1 MMKETIVGIGEVLWD
16 CLPEGRKLGGAPA
29 NFAYH
34 VGQFGWQSSVVS
46 AVGNDALGDEI
57 LQIFKEA
64 KLANDIA
71 RVEQPT
77 GTVQVTLSADGIPSY
92 EICENVAWDN
102 IPWTDEL
109 AALAGRTKAVCYGT
123 LAQRSAVSRNTIMRF
138 IASMDEDTE
147 RIYDIN
153 LRQHFYTCQIVEES
167 LSCATMLKLN
177 DEEIA
182 VVSKL
187 LGLFDGSMEE
197 QCRQIL
203 MLYPKLRIVI
213 LTCGSI
219 GSYVFT
225 ANETSYIPTPKVEV
239 ADTVGAGDS
248 FTSTF
253 VAQTLAGKTIQEAH
267 AKAVAVSAY
276 VCTQNGAMPVIPS
289 ELTEN

>member
-1 MMKETIVGIGEVLWD
+1 MKDTIVGIGEVLWD

-57 LQIFKEA
+57 LQIFKEV

-71 RVEQPT
+71 RVEQHT

-109 AALAGRTKAVCYGT
+109 AALAVRTKAVCYGS
-123 LAQRSAVSRNTIMRF
+123 LAQRSAISRNTIMRF

-147 RIYDIN
+147 RVYDIN
-153 LRQHFYTCQIVEES
+153 LRQHFYNLQIVEES
-167 LSCATMLKLN
+167 LRCATILKLN
-177 DEEIA
+177 DDEIS

-187 LGLFDGSMEE
+187 LGLFDGSLEE

-248 FTSTF
+248 FTATF
-253 VAQTLAGKTIQEAH
+253 VAQILAGKTIREAH
-267 AKAVAVSAY
+267 DKAVSVSAY

-289 ELTEN
+289 ELTES

>member
-1 MMKETIVGIGEVLWD
+1 MKDTIVGIGEVLWD

-34 VGQFGWQSSVVS
+34 AGQFGWQSSVVS

-57 LQIFKEA
+57 LQIFKET

-71 RVEQPT
+71 RVGQPT

-109 AALAGRTKAVCYGT
+109 AALAVRTKAVCYGS
-123 LAQRSAVSRNTIMRF
+123 LAQRSAISRNTIMRF

-153 LRQHFYTCQIVEES
+153 LRQHFYNLQIVEES
-167 LSCATMLKLN
+167 LRCATILKLN
-177 DEEIA
+177 DDEIS

-248 FTSTF
+248 FTATF
-253 VAQTLAGKTIQEAH
+253 VAQILAGKTIREAH
-267 AKAVAVSAY
+267 NKAVAVSAY

-289 ELTEN
+289 ELAEN

>member
-1 MMKETIVGIGEVLWD
+1 MMKDTIVGIGEVLWD

-57 LQIFKEA
+57 LQIFKEV

-109 AALAGRTKAVCYGT
+109 AALAVRTKAVCYGS
-123 LAQRSAVSRNTIMRF
+123 LAQRSAISRNTIMRF
-138 IASMDEDTE
+138 IASMDEDTD

-153 LRQHFYTCQIVEES
+153 LRQHFYNLQIVEES
-167 LSCATMLKLN
+167 LRCATILKLN
-177 DEEIA
+177 DDEIS

-248 FTSTF
+248 FTATF
-253 VAQTLAGKTIQEAH
+253 VAQILAGKTIREAH
-267 AKAVAVSAY
+267 NKAVAVSAY

-289 ELTEN
+289 ELAEN

>member
-1 MMKETIVGIGEVLWD
+1 MMKDTIVGIGEVLWD

-57 LQIFKEA
+57 LQIFKEV

-109 AALAGRTKAVCYGT
+109 VALAARTKAVCYGS
-123 LAQRSAVSRNTIMRF
+123 LAQRSVVSRNTIMRF

-153 LRQHFYTCQIVEES
+153 LRQHFYNLQIVEES
-167 LSCATMLKLN
+167 LRCATILKLN
-177 DEEIA
+177 DDEIG

-225 ANETSYIPTPKVEV
+225 ADETSYIPTPKVEV

-248 FTSTF
+248 FTATF
-253 VAQTLAGKTIQEAH
+253 VAQILAGKTIREAH
-267 AKAVAVSAY
+267 NKAVAVSAY

-289 ELTEN
+289 ELAEN

>member
-1 MMKETIVGIGEVLWD
+1 MMKDTIVGIGEVLWD

-34 VGQFGWQSSVVS
+34 AGQFGWQSSVVS

-57 LQIFKEA
+57 LQIFKET
-64 KLANDIA
+64 KLSNDIA
-71 RVEQPT
+71 RVGQPT

-109 AALAGRTKAVCYGT
+109 AALAVRTKAVCYGS
-123 LAQRSAVSRNTIMRF
+123 LAQRSAISRNTIMRF

-153 LRQHFYTCQIVEES
+153 LRQHFYNLQIVEES
-167 LSCATMLKLN
+167 LRCATILKLN
-177 DEEIA
+177 DDEIS

-248 FTSTF
+248 FTATF
-253 VAQTLAGKTIQEAH
+253 VAQILAGKTIREAH
-267 AKAVAVSAY
+267 NKAVAVSAY
-276 VCTQNGAMPVIPS
+276 VCTQYGAMPLLLV
-289 ELTEN
+289 ELI

>member
-1 MMKETIVGIGEVLWD
+1 MMKDTIVGIGEVLWD

-34 VGQFGWQSSVVS
+34 AGQFGWQSSVVS

-57 LQIFKEA
+57 LQIFKET

-71 RVEQPT
+71 RVGQPT

-109 AALAGRTKAVCYGT
+109 AALAVRTKAVCYGS
-123 LAQRSAVSRNTIMRF
+123 LAQRSAISRNTIMRF

-153 LRQHFYTCQIVEES
+153 LRQHFYNLQIVEES
-167 LSCATMLKLN
+167 LRCATILKLN
-177 DEEIA
+177 DDEIS

-248 FTSTF
+248 FTATF
-253 VAQTLAGKTIQEAH
+253 VAQILAGKTIREAH
-267 AKAVAVSAY
+267 NKAVAVSAY

-289 ELTEN
+289 ELAEN

>member
-1 MMKETIVGIGEVLWD
+1 MMKDTIVGIGEVLWD

-57 LQIFKEA
+57 LQIFKET

-71 RVEQPT
+71 RVGQPT

-109 AALAGRTKAVCYGT
+109 VALAARTKAVCYGS

-153 LRQHFYTCQIVEES
+153 LRQHFYNLQIVEES
-167 LSCATMLKLN
+167 LRCATILKLN
-177 DEEIA
+177 DDEIG

-187 LGLFDGSMEE
+187 LGLFDGSLEE

-248 FTSTF
+248 FTATF
-253 VAQTLAGKTIQEAH
+253 VAQILAGKTIREAH
-267 AKAVAVSAY
+267 NKAVAVSAY
-276 VCTQNGAMPVIPS
+276 VCTQYGAMPLLHV
-289 ELTEN
+289 ELI

>member
-1 MMKETIVGIGEVLWD
+1 MMKDTIVGIGEVLWD

-71 RVEQPT
+71 RVNQPT

-109 AALAGRTKAVCYGT
+109 VALAARTKAVCYGS
-123 LAQRSAVSRNTIMRF
+123 LAQRSAISRNTIMRF

-153 LRQHFYTCQIVEES
+153 LRQHFYNLQIVEES
-167 LSCATMLKLN
+167 LRCATILKLN
-177 DEEIA
+177 DDEIG

-187 LGLFDGSMEE
+187 LGLFDGSLEE

-225 ANETSYIPTPKVEV
+225 ADETSYIPTPKVEV

-248 FTSTF
+248 FTATF
-253 VAQTLAGKTIQEAH
+253 VAQILAGKTIREAH
-267 AKAVAVSAY
+267 NKAVAVSAY

>member
-1 MMKETIVGIGEVLWD
+1 MKDTIVGIGEVLWD

-71 RVEQPT
+71 RVNQPT

-109 AALAGRTKAVCYGT
+109 VALAARTKAVCYGS

-153 LRQHFYTCQIVEES
+153 LRQHFYNLQIVEES
-167 LSCATMLKLN
+167 LRCATILKLN
-177 DEEIA
+177 DDEIG

-187 LGLFDGSMEE
+187 LGLFDGSLEE

-248 FTSTF
+248 FTATF
-253 VAQTLAGKTIQEAH
+253 VAQILAGKTIREAH
-267 AKAVAVSAY
+267 NKAVAVSAY

-289 ELTEN
+289 ELAEN

>member
-1 MMKETIVGIGEVLWD
+1 MKDTIVGIGEVLWD

-57 LQIFKEA
+57 LQIFKEV

-71 RVEQPT
+71 RGNQPT

-109 AALAGRTKAVCYGT
+109 VALAARTKAVCYGS

-138 IASMDEDTE
+138 IASMDEETE
-147 RIYDIN
+147 RIYDSMP
-153 LRQHFYTCQIVEES
+153 RQHFYNLQIVEES
-167 LSCATMLKLN
+167 LRCATILKLN
-177 DEEIA
+177 DDEIGA
-182 VVSKL
+182 VSKL

-203 MLYPKLRIVI
+203 ILYPKLRIVI

-248 FTSTF
+248 FTATF
-253 VAQTLAGKTIQEAH
+253 VAQILAGKTIREAH
-267 AKAVAVSAY
+267 NKAVAVSAY

-289 ELTEN
+289 ELAEN

>member
-1 MMKETIVGIGEVLWD
+1 MKDTIVGIGEVLWD

-34 VGQFGWQSSVVS
+34 AGQFGWQSSVVS

-57 LQIFKEA
+57 LQIFKET
-64 KLANDIA
+64 KLSNDIA
-71 RVEQPT
+71 RVGQPT

-109 AALAGRTKAVCYGT
+109 AALAVRTKAVCYGS
-123 LAQRSAVSRNTIMRF
+123 LAQRSAISRNTIMRF

-153 LRQHFYTCQIVEES
+153 LRQHFYNLQIVEES
-167 LSCATMLKLN
+167 LRCATILKLN
-177 DEEIA
+177 DDEIS

-248 FTSTF
+248 FTATF
-253 VAQTLAGKTIQEAH
+253 VAQILAGKTIREAH
-267 AKAVAVSAY
+267 NKAVAVSAY
-276 VCTQNGAMPVIPS
+276 VCTQYGAMPLLLV
-289 ELTEN
+289 ELI

>member
-1 MMKETIVGIGEVLWD
+1 MMKDTIVGIGEVLWD

-71 RVEQPT
+71 RVNQPT

-109 AALAGRTKAVCYGT
+109 VALAARTKAVCYGS
-123 LAQRSAVSRNTIMRF
+123 LAQRSAVSRNTILRF

-153 LRQHFYTCQIVEES
+153 LRQHFYNLQIVEEN
-167 LSCATMLKLN
+167 LRCATILKLN
-177 DEEIA
+177 DDEIS

-187 LGLFDGSMEE
+187 LGLFDGSLEE

-213 LTCGSI
+213 LTCGAI

-248 FTSTF
+248 FTATF
-253 VAQTLAGKTIQEAH
+253 VAQILAGKTIREAH
-267 AKAVAVSAY
+267 NKAVAVSAY

-289 ELTEN
+289 ELAEN

>member
-1 MMKETIVGIGEVLWD
+1 MMKDTIVGIGEVLWD

-71 RVEQPT
+71 RVNQPT

-109 AALAGRTKAVCYGT
+109 AALAVRTKAVCYGS
-123 LAQRSAVSRNTIMRF
+123 LAQRSPVSHATIKQF
-138 IASMDEDTE
+138 IAAMDDDTE
-147 RIYDIN
+147 RICDIN
-153 LRQHFYTCQIVEES
+153 LRQHFYNLQIVEES
-167 LSCATMLKLN
+167 LRCATILKLN
-177 DEEIA
+177 DDEIS

-248 FTSTF
+248 FTATF
-253 VAQTLAGKTIQEAH
+253 VAQILAGKTIREAH
-267 AKAVAVSAY
+267 DKAVSVSAY

-289 ELTEN
+289 ELTES